1 MLIFNCSANN
11 IFLKTPVGTLMR
23 ENNTNIIINL
33 KNNKDNRLYIIVE
46 NLGRLNFGD
55 RHSMLDTKVT
65 DMDRLLKMFAF
76 ILLNVL

>member
-1 MLIFNCSANN
+1 
-11 IFLKTPVGTLMR
+11 MR

-55 RHSMLDTKVT
+55 RHSMLDTKVNES
-65 DMDRLLKMFAF
+65 DRLFKMFPL
-76 ILLNVL
+76 ILLNLFH

>member
-1 MLIFNCSANN
+1 
-11 IFLKTPVGTLMR
+11 MR